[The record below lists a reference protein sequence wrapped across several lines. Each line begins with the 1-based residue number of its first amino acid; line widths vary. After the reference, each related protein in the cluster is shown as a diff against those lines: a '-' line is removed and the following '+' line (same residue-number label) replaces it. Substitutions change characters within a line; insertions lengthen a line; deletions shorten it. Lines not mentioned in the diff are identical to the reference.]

1 MRKPAFI
8 TGRQAVDLI
17 EDGSTLGII
26 AMTQISACETILK
39 ELEKKFLEEGH
50 PKDLTYFHS
59 CGQASAKL
67 PGGMQHLAHE
77 GLLKRVYGGHW
88 GQSEAMMELISGNKI
103 EAFNLPQGQMA
114 NMYHSMAMR
123 EPGKLSKIG
132 LGTYI
137 DPRYEGGKMNQRT
150 KDCGY
155 DEVALVT
162 IDGEEYLQYKPVRLD
177 TLLIRGTYAD
187 ENGNISTAHEAMVL
201 EVLPA
206 VMATKRWGGRVICQV
221 EKVVSAGSLNPK
233 DVVVPG
239 VLVDDIVVC
248 DDPVVNHRQTY
259 SWYFDPSYSGQTRSP
274 AQTAAPLPLNVRK
287 VIGRRAMM
295 ELVPDQIINI
305 GTGIPNDVVGSIIAE
320 EKLSDD
326 VMVTV
331 ESGVYGGVPQQ
342 TIDFGISMNAQ
353 ALIPHDR
360 QFELYNGSGIDYT
373 FMGAGELDEDGNVNA
388 TKMGSK
394 APGAGGFIDITA
406 TAKNVIFCSTF
417 TGGGLRTEF
426 SSDGVR
432 ITQEGRFK
440 KLVKKVQQISYN
452 GKIALAN
459 GQNMVY
465 VTERGVFRLTSRG
478 VELFEIAKGI
488 DLQRDILDQM
498 EFRPLIAE
506 NLKVTDTSI
515 YREGAFGLR
524 EIIEHNGRKSGSS
537 GVPVGKIR
545 GRNAR

>member
-1 MRKPAFI
+1 
-8 TGRQAVDLI
+8 
-17 EDGSTLGII
+17 
-26 AMTQISACETILK
+26 
-39 ELEKKFLEEGH
+39 
-50 PKDLTYFHS
+50 
-59 CGQASAKL
+59 
-67 PGGMQHLAHE
+67 
-77 GLLKRVYGGHW
+77 
-88 GQSEAMMELISGNKI
+88 MMELISGNKI

-498 EFRPLIAE
+498 EFTPLIAE
-506 NLKVTDTSI
+506 NLVYTDTAL
-515 YREGAFGLR
+515 YRDGAVGLKTLIAAK
-524 EIIEHNGRKSGSS
+524 EN
-537 GVPVGKIR
+537 
-545 GRNAR
+545 